1 MSSTQ
6 TKQKLPPLML
16 GAIGVVYG
24 DIGTSPLYAI
34 QATFSGT
41 HPLPVMEANIFG
53 VLSVLFWT
61 IMLLV
66 SFKYVALILR
76 ADNHGEG
83 GSLALLALVSELTAQ
98 HPKIKWIV
106 TVLGVFAAALFF
118 GDGMITPAISV
129 LSAVEGLDLVSHQ
142 FKIYILPVTILILT
156 GLFFIQKRGTGT
168 VGMAFGPIMV
178 IWFVCLAV
186 FGIIEIMQY
195 PQV

>member
-83 GSLALLALVSELTAQ
+83 GSLALLALVSEPVSYTHLRAHETASYLVCRLLLENKKQ
-98 HPKIKWIV
+98 P
-106 TVLGVFAAALFF
+106 
-118 GDGMITPAISV
+118 ISPTT
-129 LSAVEGLDLVSHQ
+129 SPS
-142 FKIYILPVTILILT
+142 
-156 GLFFIQKRGTGT
+156 R
-168 VGMAFGPIMV
+168 
-178 IWFVCLAV
+178 
-186 FGIIEIMQY
+186 
-195 PQV
+195 